1 MELKDIYIY
10 TIEPIAKARGLEK
23 KDKFIGI
30 TLDEYKKEVE
40 FYFITLDVNEALKEI
55 EKEYKFVNIIWIPES
70 LRRY

>member
-1 MELKDIYIY
+1 MHNERLY
-10 TIEPIAKARGLEK
+10 
-23 KDKFIGI
+23 KFIGI

-55 EKEYKFVNIIWIPES
+55 AKEYKFVNIIWIPEP